1 MAAAL
6 IESLTQTVLLSREVC
21 VWIMQEYT
29 DDTAEL
35 RKQLDALG
43 GMAALQDPE
52 TQLLALQDLE
62 QFVSA
67 VCHLCSAVRVVHACS
82 KFLLT
87 EKQRDL
93 YQLCATPTM
102 LSHAE
107 CCQDQLRQVIELE
120 HVAWA
125 ATHFAICSLMLCCA
139 EATLQSIE
147 KVS

>member
-21 VWIMQEYT
+21 VWMMQEYT

-67 VCHLCSAVRVVHACS
+67 VGHLYSAVHLVDACS
-82 KFLLT
+82 KH
-87 EKQRDL
+87 
-93 YQLCATPTM
+93 AT
-102 LSHAE
+102 
-107 CCQDQLRQVIELE
+107 
-120 HVAWA
+120 
-125 ATHFAICSLMLCCA
+125 
-139 EATLQSIE
+139 
-147 KVS
+147 

>member
-1 MAAAL
+1 VAAAL

-67 VCHLCSAVRVVHACS
+67 VCHLCSAVRVVDACS
-82 KFLLT
+82 KFDRET
-87 EKQRDL
+87 EGFVSAVCHTNNAFAR
-93 YQLCATPTM
+93 CM
-102 LSHAE
+102 LSRSTALSYRTRARGLSSNTLCHLLPHAL
-107 CCQDQLRQVIELE
+107 LR
-120 HVAWA
+120 
-125 ATHFAICSLMLCCA
+125 
-139 EATLQSIE
+139 
-147 KVS
+147 